1 MPYRLSDKGFKLIH
15 AQTATQQAELQGL
28 TDLQRKALD
37 YMNAWQDAKSNNE
50 GPVYVGAAEVAK
62 YYGYPN
68 GQWFRGVLASL
79 HKRGLLIKDP
89 HEM

>member
-15 AQTATQQAELQGL
+15 TQTKAEQAELQSL
-28 TDLQRKALD
+28 TDLQTKALD
-37 YMNAWQDAKSNNE
+37 YLNAWQDAGDGK
-50 GPVYVGAAEVAK
+50 GQPVYIDAAEVAK

-79 HKRGLLIKDP
+79 HKKGLVDKK
-89 HEM
+89 EG